1 MWHTLPC
8 LPWLI
13 LGVAKFKILKNSK
26 CLKYWN
32 LFSLYLKKG
41 GRQQYSSVC
50 PYVKYT
56 LSIGILSPASSD
68 RSHPEVTCMSWVWWP
83 TWPSWA
89 FTWWMF
95 CSSSSTVYFVCFGGL
110 GGPGKYD
117 TRREFTCLR
126 WSLLDWWKEHDE
138 KPWNVFSVWD
148 SLCQSCR
155 LSTHRPEPHGAL
167 TYQQGWRGNRKLT
180 RCPLRAAGV
189 QSHCAPWPDA
199 VPNTGSGFQIIFHRE
214 TTATTYTQKPRNH
227 RLSAHIQSGIQE
239 EKEASKTTLF
249 ILAAHTKV
257 WTSVY
262 INDWWAQIRV
272 IF

>member
-1 MWHTLPC
+1 MWSTPFLLGSSALLH
-8 LPWLI
+8 LI
-13 LGVAKFKILKNSK
+13 GAILKSPV
-26 CLKYWN
+26 CLGCDDPRGH
-32 LFSLYLKKG
+32 LGHSLG
-41 GRQQYSSVC
+41 GYFAAWAAPAALV
-50 PYVKYT
+50 
-56 LSIGILSPASSD
+56 IL
-68 RSHPEVTCMSWVWWP
+68 
-83 TWPSWA
+83 
-89 FTWWMF
+89 
-95 CSSSSTVYFVCFGGL
+95 FVCFGGL

-117 TRREFTCLR
+117 TRTEFTCLR

-155 LSTHRPEPHGAL
+155 VSTHRPEPHGAL

-199 VPNTGSGFQIIFHRE
+199 LPNTGSGFQIIFHRE
-214 TTATTYTQKPRNH
+214 ATATTYAQKPRNH